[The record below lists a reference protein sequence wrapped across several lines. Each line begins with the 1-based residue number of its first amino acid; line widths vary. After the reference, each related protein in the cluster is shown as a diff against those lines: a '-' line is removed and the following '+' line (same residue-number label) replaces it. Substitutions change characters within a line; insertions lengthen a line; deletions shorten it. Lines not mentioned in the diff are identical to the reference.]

1 MKTARRTRRPVPAAC
16 LAAVAA
22 AAALALSACEGSVG
36 GDDGTAGSAPAG
48 GASKDAGTKGAGT
61 KDAGTKGAGTKDAG
75 TKDAG
80 TSDSG
85 SAGPG
90 SADAGTGTRSGS
102 GTGAPKADGSTC
114 TVGKVSVKLRRTGG
128 SAPAVLLKATNTGST
143 RCDLYG
149 YPLVG
154 FPDAQAPVA
163 IGGGKPQSVVS
174 LKPGGSAYASL
185 SLAEG
190 DGAEVHREKQLT
202 VELADRELRG
212 TGATARVDA
221 PSGAGLALSDESTV
235 SYWNATAEDA
245 MR

>member
-36 GDDGTAGSAPAG
+36 GDDGAAGSAPAG
-48 GASKDAGTKGAGT
+48 GASKDAGTKEAGT
-61 KDAGTKGAGTKDAG
+61 KDT
-75 TKDAG
+75 G

-102 GTGAPKADGSTC
+102 GSGSGAPKADGSTC

-235 SYWNATAEDA
+235 SYWNTTAEDA

>member
-48 GASKDAGTKGAGT
+48 GASKDAGTK
-61 KDAGTKGAGTKDAG
+61 DAG

-102 GTGAPKADGSTC
+102 GSGSGAPKADGSTC
-114 TVGKVSVKLRRTGG
+114 TTGKVSVKLRRTGG

>member
-48 GASKDAGTKGAGT
+48 GASKDAGTK
-61 KDAGTKGAGTKDAG
+61 DAE

-102 GTGAPKADGSTC
+102 GSGAPKADGSTC
-114 TVGKVSVKLRRTGG
+114 TTGKVSVKLRRTGG

>member
-48 GASKDAGTKGAGT
+48 GASKDAGTK
-61 KDAGTKGAGTKDAG
+61 DAGTKDAG

-90 SADAGTGTRSGS
+90 SADAGTGTGTRSGS
-102 GTGAPKADGSTC
+102 GAPEADGSTC
-114 TVGKVSVKLRRTGG
+114 TTGKVSVKLRRTGG

-163 IGGGKPQSVVS
+163 IGGGKPQFVVS

-190 DGAEVHREKQLT
+190 DGAEVHQEKQLT

>member
-1 MKTARRTRRPVPAAC
+1 MGDLVKTARRTRRPVPAAC
-16 LAAVAA
+16 LTAVAA

-36 GDDGTAGSAPAG
+36 GDDGTAGSTPAG
-48 GASKDAGTKGAGT
+48 GAS
-61 KDAGTKGAGTKDAG
+61 KDAG

-90 SADAGTGTRSGS
+90 SADAGTGTRSG
-102 GTGAPKADGSTC
+102 TGAPKADGSTC
-114 TVGKVSVKLRRTGG
+114 TAGKVSVKLRRTGG

-202 VELADRELRG
+202 VELADRESRG